1 MLSSVRI
8 KDFALIGDLT
18 LEFGPH
24 LNALTGETGAGKSI
38 IVDAIGLLMGE
49 RAATGSIRSGSK
61 SAYIEGIFTLEI
73 EPGIAEALAE
83 SGIELEDDTLIVSRE
98 VTPTRSVV
106 RLNGRAVPLRTLQKI
121 TPGLID
127 IQGQSEQQS
136 LSQPARQLH
145 FVDAYGGL
153 LGQAAELREEV
164 REFRLLERE
173 IAELRKHSRNRA
185 REIDLLRFQV
195 EEIESAELEPDEEGS
210 IRAER
215 TILMNSRRLVELA
228 AAAARALSDEDGA
241 STGAADLAGVALER
255 LQEVADLDET
265 VKPALERLGAATEM
279 LGELASEM
287 SSYAESVADDP
298 GRLEEIELRLDLLES
313 LKRKYGESIEAVVEF
328 GQEAK
333 ERLSVLENADER
345 AGDLEGDLEHIKG
358 VLGKR
363 AGELSAKRRAAADGL
378 AKAVATNLHELGMDE
393 ARFEVEFTT
402 RADEEGIA
410 VEGHAER
417 LRIDEKGINQ
427 VAFVV
432 TTNRGE
438 ELKSLVQVAS
448 GGEMS
453 RIMLALKAALSQVDS
468 TPTLI
473 FDEVD
478 QGIGAR
484 SAGVIG
490 EKLGELARA
499 HQVLCITHLPQVAAF
514 ADTHFYIEKAAMDER
529 AVTSVVQL
537 NAARRLEELA
547 AMAGEGEGAAQTAT
561 ELLERAEEWK
571 RTGSR
576 RRKQVAG

>member
-1 MLSSVRI
+1 VLSSVRI

-38 IVDAIGLLMGE
+38 IVEAIGLLVGE
-49 RAATGSIRSGSK
+49 RAATGSIRSGSQ

-83 SGIELEDDTLIVSRE
+83 AGIELEGDTLIVSRE

-153 LGQAAELREEV
+153 LEQAAELREKV
-164 REFRLLERE
+164 REFRSLERE
-173 IAELRKHSRNRA
+173 IAELREHSRNRA

-195 EEIESAELEPDEEGS
+195 EEIESAELEPDEEVS

-228 AAAARALSDEDGA
+228 GATARALSDEEGA
-241 STGAADLAGVALER
+241 STGAADLAGEALER

-298 GRLEEIELRLDLLES
+298 SRLEEIELRLDLLES
-313 LKRKYGESIEAVVEF
+313 LKRKYGESIEAVVES
-328 GQEAK
+328 GREAK

-345 AGDLEGDLEHIKG
+345 AGDLEGNLEDIKG
-358 VLGKR
+358 SLGGR

-378 AKAVATNLHELGMDE
+378 AKAVVTNLHELGMDE

-402 RADEEGIA
+402 RADEDGVA
-410 VEGHAER
+410 VERLAER
-417 LRIDEKGINQ
+417 LRIEEAGIDQ

-453 RIMLALKAALSQVDS
+453 RIMLALKAALSEVDS

-490 EKLGELARA
+490 EKLGELARS

-547 AMAGEGEGAAQTAT
+547 AMAGNGEGAAQTAT

>member
-38 IVDAIGLLMGE
+38 IVDAIGLLVGE

-61 SAYIEGIFTLEI
+61 SAYIEGIFTLEV

-83 SGIELEDDTLIVSRE
+83 AGIELEDDTLIVSRE

-153 LGQAAELREEV
+153 LGQAAELREKV
-164 REFRLLERE
+164 REFRSLERE
-173 IAELRKHSRNRA
+173 IAELREHSRNRA

-195 EEIESAELEPDEEGS
+195 EEIESTELEPAEEVA

-241 STGAADLAGVALER
+241 STGAADLAGEALER

-265 VKPALERLGAATEM
+265 VKPALERLGAATEV

-298 GRLEEIELRLDLLES
+298 GRLEEIELRPGSAGKPEAQLWRVD
-313 LKRKYGESIEAVVEF
+313 RGGGRVRTGGEGPAV
-328 GQEAK
+328 
-333 ERLSVLENADER
+333 
-345 AGDLEGDLEHIKG
+345 
-358 VLGKR
+358 R
-363 AGELSAKRRAAADGL
+363 AGERRRARGGSGR
-378 AKAVATNLHELGMDE
+378 NFG
-393 ARFEVEFTT
+393 RYQ
-402 RADEEGIA
+402 G
-410 VEGHAER
+410 
-417 LRIDEKGINQ
+417 
-427 VAFVV
+427 V
-432 TTNRGE
+432 TGR
-438 ELKSLVQVAS
+438 
-448 GGEMS
+448 
-453 RIMLALKAALSQVDS
+453 
-468 TPTLI
+468 
-473 FDEVD
+473 
-478 QGIGAR
+478 
-484 SAGVIG
+484 
-490 EKLGELARA
+490 
-499 HQVLCITHLPQVAAF
+499 
-514 ADTHFYIEKAAMDER
+514 
-529 AVTSVVQL
+529 
-537 NAARRLEELA
+537 ARRGAIGKTAGGGGWPGECGGDQLA
-547 AMAGEGEGAAQTAT
+547 
-561 ELLERAEEWK
+561 
-571 RTGSR
+571 
-576 RRKQVAG
+576 

>member
-8 KDFALIGDLT
+8 KNFALIGDLT

-38 IVDAIGLLMGE
+38 IVDAIGLLVGE

-61 SAYIEGIFTLEI
+61 SAYIEGIFTLEV
-73 EPGIAEALAE
+73 EPGIEEALGEA
-83 SGIELEDDTLIVSRE
+83 GIELEDDTLIVSRE

-106 RLNGRAVPLRTLQKI
+106 RLNGRAVPLRTLQNI
-121 TPGLID
+121 TPGLIG

-136 LSQPARQLH
+136 LSQPVRQLH

-153 LGQAAELREEV
+153 LERAAELRRRV
-164 REFRLLERE
+164 SEFRSLERE
-173 IAELRKHSRNRA
+173 IAKLREHSRNRA

-195 EEIESAELEPDEEGS
+195 EEIESAELETDEEES

-228 AAAARALSDEDGA
+228 GATARALSDQEGA
-241 STGAADLAGVALER
+241 SMGAADLAGEALER

-279 LGELASEM
+279 LGEMASEM
-287 SSYAESVADDP
+287 SSYVESVADDP
-298 GRLEEIELRLDLLES
+298 DRLEEIELRLDLLES
-313 LKRKYGESIEAVVEF
+313 LKRKYGDSIEAVVEF
-328 GQEAK
+328 GREAK
-333 ERLSVLENADER
+333 ERLSALKNADER
-345 AGDLEGDLEHIKG
+345 AGDLEGGLENIEG
-358 VLGKR
+358 ILGEW
-363 AGELSAKRRAAADGL
+363 AGELSVKRREAADGL
-378 AKAVATNLHELGMDE
+378 AKAVAANMHELGMEE
-393 ARFEVEFTT
+393 ARFAVNFTV
-402 RADEEGIA
+402 RANEDGIA
-410 VEGHAER
+410 VKGHAEP
-417 LRIDEKGINQ
+417 LRIEEAGIDQ
-427 VAFVV
+427 VTFVV
-432 TTNRGE
+432 TTNPGE
-438 ELKSLVQVAS
+438 KLKSLGQVAS

-453 RIMLALKAALSQVDS
+453 RIMLALKAALSEVDS

-490 EKLGELARA
+490 EKLGELARG

-514 ADTHFYIEKAAMDER
+514 ADTHFYIEKAAKDER
-529 AVTSVVQL
+529 AVTSVV
-537 NAARRLEELA
+537 RLDASQRMEELA
-547 AMAGEGEGAAQTAT
+547 AMAGKGKGAVRTAT
-561 ELLERAEEWK
+561 ELLEQAEAWK
-571 RTGSR
+571 RTGAR
-576 RRKQVAG
+576 RRKQAGR